1 MNLFLRIFDSEM
13 DMMKILGRCGMGKI
27 RIVEEREGYLLLA
40 RGERFAVVERR
51 NGQLYRLEWGRRDP
65 EPISDLGMM
74 HAVGDHGWCDEITA
88 RRLLSEILVRYH
100 DLAERMW

>member
-1 MNLFLRIFDSEM
+1 M
-13 DMMKILGRCGMGKI
+13 DMMKIPERCSMGKI

-51 NGQLYRLEWGRRDP
+51 NGKLYRLECGHRDS

-88 RRLLSEILVRYH
+88 RRLLNEILVRYH